1 MDQSGAQRA
10 PGRGSERGSGNA
22 NGSGG
27 SGGRG
32 FSNSRGGGRG
42 GRGQGQNRS
51 GGGRGGHSSRD
62 DRSSNSRS
70 ADKPK
75 KASTLE
81 NILDLAKYSNKKI
94 IVQFQGGRQVAGILK
109 GYDPLSNLVLDD
121 AEEYIRD
128 LSDPTI
134 LTKET
139 RKIGLVVTRA
149 PPMILISPFDGT
161 EETEDPFSAAAAG
174 DA

>member
-75 KASTLE
+75 KE